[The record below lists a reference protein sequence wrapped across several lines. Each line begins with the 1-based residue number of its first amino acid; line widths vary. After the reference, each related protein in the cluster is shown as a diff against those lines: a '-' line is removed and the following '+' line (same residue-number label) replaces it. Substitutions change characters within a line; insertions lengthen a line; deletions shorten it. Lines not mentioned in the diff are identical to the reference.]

1 MKNGFN
7 QTLHPSLIP
16 DQYEMIYNVGMK
28 GTIIDPLFLKRWND
42 ISPQKRGVIHQPLL
56 SVTNGVND
64 NASAFLGLL
73 NDLSFSG
80 WNNGIPIIVD
90 IWEAPENVRYNLDN
104 IRQHGI
110 YISEHYKPVVK
121 PLLRVIV
128 STWEK
133 WYEGNALETMRL
145 LNDYEILL
153 CQPEINIPS
162 KLSAIGMVQWWE
174 YYFGMYKMDETRQW
188 NVSDPDPIPDPIPDP
203 ELPPVVIGEQ
213 TVIRKWK
220 ISLLGGLIQ
229 GTIEAVED

>member
-1 MKNGFN
+1 
-7 QTLHPSLIP
+7 
-16 DQYEMIYNVGMK
+16 
-28 GTIIDPLFLKRWND
+28 
-42 ISPQKRGVIHQPLL
+42 
-56 SVTNGVND
+56 
-64 NASAFLGLL
+64 
-73 NDLSFSG
+73 
-80 WNNGIPIIVD
+80 
-90 IWEAPENVRYNLDN
+90 
-104 IRQHGI
+104 
-110 YISEHYKPVVK
+110 VK

-162 KLSAIGMVQWWE
+162 KLSGIGMVQWWE

>member
-90 IWEAPENVRYNLDN
+90 IWES
-104 IRQHGI
+104 
-110 YISEHYKPVVK
+110 ISAS
-121 PLLRVIV
+121 I
-128 STWEK
+128 
-133 WYEGNALETMRL
+133 
-145 LNDYEILL
+145 
-153 CQPEINIPS
+153 IN
-162 KLSAIGMVQWWE
+162 Q
-174 YYFGMYKMDETRQW
+174 
-188 NVSDPDPIPDPIPDP
+188 
-203 ELPPVVIGEQ
+203 
-213 TVIRKWK
+213 
-220 ISLLGGLIQ
+220 
-229 GTIEAVED
+229 